1 MQVEELVFTR
11 PGGTLI
17 LSDIPIQDKFDVQL
31 AFQRQG
37 CMLRDSRIGAEYMT
51 FIMEAPGMMTS

>member
-1 MQVEELVFTR
+1 MVSITR

-17 LSDIPIQDKFDVQL
+17 LSGIPMQDKFDVQQ

-37 CMLRDSRIGAEYMT
+37 CILRDSRIGEEYVT
-51 FIMEAPGMMTS
+51 FNMLYPEQIRD

>member
-1 MQVEELVFTR
+1 MTLAADLVSITR

-17 LSDIPIQDKFDVQL
+17 LSGIPIQDKFDVQL

-37 CMLRDSRIGAEYMT
+37 YILRDSRIGEEYMT
-51 FIMEAPGMMTS
+51 FIMEQAA